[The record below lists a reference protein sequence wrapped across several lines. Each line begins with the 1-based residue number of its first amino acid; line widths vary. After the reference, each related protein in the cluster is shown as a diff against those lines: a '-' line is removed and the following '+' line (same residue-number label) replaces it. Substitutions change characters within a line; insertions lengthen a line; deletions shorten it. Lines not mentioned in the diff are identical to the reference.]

1 MAEERRGF
9 EGYPTTHKERK
20 QREQKPRLHLLQELL
35 LKREKG
41 NERGGHTEYVSFTF
55 RGAKWPNLASAS
67 FSMPQGWFP
76 KLRATHKVTSLSA
89 HL

>member
-41 NERGGHTEYVSFTF
+41 NEERKRGGGGREGE
-55 RGAKWPNLASAS
+55 RERERERKKP
-67 FSMPQGWFP
+67 
-76 KLRATHKVTSLSA
+76 
-89 HL
+89 